1 MAANLKYSRPVINE
15 CVMVDFLA
23 ILNFLCRLFRAEH
36 QTDRFLGSLTNAT
49 LKPFVVSI
57 VDRTAVRLIGSSGV
71 FFVKTFS

>member
-1 MAANLKYSRPVINE
+1 METNLKYSRLVINE

-23 ILNFLCRLFRAEH
+23 ILNFLCRLFMAEH

-57 VDRTAVRLIGSSGV
+57 VDRTAVRLMASSGD
-71 FFVKTFS
+71 FL